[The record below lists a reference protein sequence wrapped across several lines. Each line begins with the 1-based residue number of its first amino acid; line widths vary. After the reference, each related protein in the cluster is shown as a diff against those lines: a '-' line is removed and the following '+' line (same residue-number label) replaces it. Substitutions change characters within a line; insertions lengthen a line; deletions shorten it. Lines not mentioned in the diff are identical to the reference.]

1 MPSNH
6 LILCHPL
13 LLLPSVFPSI
23 KVFSNELAL
32 HIRWP
37 KYQSFCFSISP
48 SDEYSG
54 LISFRIDWF
63 DLFTVQGTRKSLP
76 QHSSK
81 ASSFWHSAFFTVQL
95 SQPYMTTGK
104 IVNSFDYTTFVGK
117 VISLLLN
124 TPSRFVSAFLPR
136 SKCLLISE
144 GAVLSV
150 NKGLLLAAQSDAS
163 RGKKQ
168 SQLLQVHVD
177 SQLSRVSLPLC
188 THDPGPLN
196 CHGRF
201 QC

>member
-1 MPSNH
+1 MPFNH
-6 LILCHPL
+6 RVLCHLFLIL
-13 LLLPSVFPSI
+13 PSIFPSI
-23 KVFSNELAL
+23 MAFSNESAL
-32 HIRWP
+32 RIRWP
-37 KYQSFCFSISP
+37 KYWNFSSFSISP

-63 DLFTVQGTRKSLP
+63 DLFTVQGTRKSLL

-117 VISLLLN
+117 VMSLLLN
-124 TPSRFVSAFLPR
+124 TPSRFVIAFLPR
-136 SKCLLISE
+136 SKRLLISE

-150 NKGLLLAAQSDAS
+150 NKGLFLAVQSDAS

-168 SQLLQVHVD
+168 SQLLQVRVD
-177 SQLSRVSLPLC
+177 PQLSRVSPPLC

-196 CHGRF
+196 RHG
-201 QC
+201 